1 VAPVWPR
8 RDRRVGH
15 AWIRLAGLAMGSVLS
30 ACEPAAQRASAR
42 ELDGAVTVR
51 ASAEQSE
58 VRPGERLRIAV
69 VLQYGRGYHSW
80 PNEPMVPMEFEGVR
94 PIPTAIEVVEVPE
107 GTVVGS
113 VLWPEP
119 SPVVVYYTEAPVELL
134 SYAGTTVAYV
144 PLTLPPDVPAG
155 RAEVMLQ
162 VRYQTCDERY
172 CYFPKTVTLRVP
184 IAVLPVTAGAPPG
197 N

>member
-1 VAPVWPR
+1 
-8 RDRRVGH
+8 
-15 AWIRLAGLAMGSVLS
+15 MSSVLS

-42 ELDGAVTVR
+42 ELEGAVTVR
-51 ASAEQSE
+51 ASAEQST
-58 VRPGERLRIAV
+58 VRPGDGVRIAV
-69 VLQYGRGYHSW
+69 VLQYRRGYHSW
-80 PNEPMVPMEFEGVR
+80 PNEPVVPKEFEGVR

-113 VLWPEP
+113 VMWPEP

-134 SYAGTTVAYV
+134 SYADTTM
-144 PLTLPPDVPAG
+144 
-155 RAEVMLQ
+155 EVMLQ

-172 CYFPKTVTLRVP
+172 CYFPKTVTLGVP
-184 IAVLPVTAGAPPG
+184 IEVLPATAGAPPG

>member
-1 VAPVWPR
+1 
-8 RDRRVGH
+8 
-15 AWIRLAGLAMGSVLS
+15 MSSVLS

-42 ELDGAVTVR
+42 ELEGAVTVR
-51 ASAEQSE
+51 ASAEQST
-58 VRPGERLRIAV
+58 VRPGDGVRIAV
-69 VLQYGRGYHSW
+69 VLQYRRGYHSW
-80 PNEPMVPMEFEGVR
+80 PNEPVVPKEFEGVR

-113 VLWPEP
+113 VMWPEP

-134 SYAGTTVAYV
+134 SYADTTIAYV
-144 PLTLPPDVPAG
+144 PLTLSPEAPAG
-155 RAEVMLQ
+155 QVEVMLQ

-172 CYFPKTVTLRVP
+172 CYFPKTVTLGVP
-184 IAVLPVTAGAPPG
+184 IEVLPATAGAPPG